1 MSKKDSQKIMKDFL
15 VRRTRQFIA
24 IVAAVIL
31 VLLVAM
37 LYKRSD
43 LFGEFSK
50 NTLAFAQ
57 IVIILVFI
65 NFTAFNWRCPSCKKY
80 MGHDMNPRGCKNC
93 GTRLQ

>member
-1 MSKKDSQKIMKDFL
+1 MSRGNSQKNMQAFI

-24 IVAAVIL
+24 IVAAIIF

-57 IVIILVFI
+57 ILIILAFI

-80 MGHDMNPRGCKNC
+80 MGNDMNPRGCKKC
-93 GTRLQ
+93 GVRLQ

>member
-1 MSKKDSQKIMKDFL
+1 MNKKDSQKIMQDFI

-50 NTLAFAQ
+50 NILAFAQ
-57 IVIILVFI
+57 ILIILAFI

-80 MGHDMNPRGCKNC
+80 MGNDMNPRGCKKC

>member
-1 MSKKDSQKIMKDFL
+1 MSKKDTQKIMQEFL
-15 VRRTRQFIA
+15 VRRTRQLIA
-24 IVAAVIL
+24 IGAAAIL

-57 IVIILVFI
+57 ILIILAFI

-80 MGHDMNPRGCKNC
+80 MGNDMNPRGCKKC
-93 GTRLQ
+93 GVRLQ

>member
-1 MSKKDSQKIMKDFL
+1 MSRKDTQKHMQAFL

-24 IVAAVIL
+24 IVATVIL

-57 IVIILVFI
+57 ILVILAFI
-65 NFTAFNWRCPSCKKY
+65 NFTAFNWRCPACKKY
-80 MGHDMNPRGCKNC
+80 MGNDMNPRGCKKC
-93 GTRLQ
+93 GARLQ